1 MSSMRLKLS
10 DEDIT
15 VIEARIRAFETRTAA
30 EAVTAVVDRS
40 DHYHGLRWRA
50 FALGVALAAPAVIL
64 ADLLRPDWVH
74 AQAVLLAVT
83 SVLVSGLAC
92 ALLATVWPAFERL
105 FLQRARAEA
114 EARQQAKAF
123 FLANE
128 LFATPRRNGV
138 LLFASRFERMAVV
151 YGDRAY
157 EGRVAP
163 DEWQRVVDA
172 MTPPFREGDVRSAF
186 TAGLDVLESLLA
198 AKGFRG
204 DGSTRNALSDRPLEP
219 KIDEQ

>member
-1 MSSMRLKLS
+1 MSSMPFKLS
-10 DEDIT
+10 DDD
-15 VIEARIRAFETRTAA
+15 VAAIEARIRAFESRTGT

-50 FALGVALAAPAVIL
+50 FALGVALAAPAVIV

-74 AQAVLLAVT
+74 ARAALFAVATVLAA
-83 SVLVSGLAC
+83 GLAC
-92 ALLATVWPAFERL
+92 ALLATVWPSFERL

-114 EARQQAKAF
+114 EARQRAKAL
-123 FLANE
+123 FLDRE
-128 LFATPRRNGV
+128 LFATPSRNGV

-157 EGRVAP
+157 EGRVGP

-172 MTPPFREGDVRSAF
+172 MTPPFQDGDVRSAF
-186 TAGLDVLESLLA
+186 AAGLDALESLLV

-204 DGSTRNALSDRPLEP
+204 DGTARNALSDRPLEP
-219 KIDEQ
+219 KADEQ